1 MSDSVLDPNDPVWR
15 ELDGV
20 PRDDLLIRGLRR
32 ALDTSSGDDL
42 AARLASIQAAIP
54 FGDDPGRLQRVFDAY
69 VGSSDSGGAH
79 CCDSSFDM
87 VEVLENKIQY
97 SEHSSLW
104 NESCESHAHMSRKL
118 RDTRVEKYLAGDD
131 NYSLNS
137 MANKLDVPMS
147 NLFRFE
153 NWDKNTP
160 ASLSSEKIMEYAA
173 RLGYGIRFE
182 LYNRV

>member
-20 PRDDLLIRGLRR
+20 SRDELFIRGLRS

-42 AARLASIQAAIP
+42 AARLASIQAAIQ
-54 FGDDPGRLQRVFDAY
+54 FSDDPVRLQRVFDAY
-69 VGSSDSGGAH
+69 VGSPDLGGAH
-79 CCDSSFDM
+79 GCDSNFDL
-87 VEVLENKIQY
+87 VEALENKIQY
-97 SEHSSLW
+97 SDNRDLW
-104 NESCESHAHMSRKL
+104 GGSCESHARMAREL
-118 RDTRVEKYLAGDD
+118 RDTRVEKYLTGDN
-131 NYSLNS
+131 NYSLNN

-160 ASLSSEKIMEYAA
+160 ASLSSEKIVEYAA